1 MKNKSTIL
9 IIIIA
14 IVVVNLAM
22 MTRNMDCSYSNSSG
36 SFTFEE
42 MNFKERNFRMCQ
54 NKMEEFKKENSDT
67 VLYRLC
73 PMNFLAFWNWGAY
86 LYQKKFRLPY
96 TSWEEIERKR
106 GPVRNRSGFQD
117 F

>member
-1 MKNKSTIL
+1 MKNKSTI
-9 IIIIA
+9 IIII
-14 IVVVNLAM
+14 IVIAVVNVAM
-22 MTRNMDCSYSNSSG
+22 MGRNIDCSYSNSSG

-42 MNFKERNFRMCQ
+42 MNFKERNFDMCQ
-54 NKMEEFKKENSDT
+54 RVLTEFKKENSDT

-73 PMNFLAFWNWGAY
+73 SKNFLAFWNWGAY

-96 TSWEEIERKR
+96 TSWAEIKAKR
-106 GPVRNRSGFQD
+106 GPVRNKSGFQD